1 MGGNGRD
8 TIYAPY
14 FPNDSVVASG
24 GGGKDLIKFDIF
36 DDLATPH
43 VPNNGIVYLFGDWG
57 YGPEDD
63 PYDLNRLNQYT
74 DSRLEKKLHGDD
86 DIILT
91 GDGGGN
97 YGGGAPIYT
106 FAGDGD
112 DVIVQG
118 KDWAIAE
125 VNAGSGDDKITVE
138 NGWAAGGSSY
148 FIFGEDGDDII
159 QGNQD
164 GETQEHVRILIEGG
178 DGNDRISGI
187 SGA

>member
-14 FPNDSVVASG
+14 LPGGPVVASG

-43 VPNNGIVYLFGDWG
+43 VPNNAPVLLFGDWG

-63 PYDLNRLNQYT
+63 PYNIFRENQLT
-74 DSRLEKKLHGDD
+74 DSRLEAKLHGDD

-91 GDGGGN
+91 GEGGGIA
-97 YGGGAPIYT
+97 GGSAPIYT

-112 DVIVQG
+112 DVIVLG
-118 KDWAIAE
+118 KDWARAD
-125 VNAGSGDDKITVE
+125 VNAGSGDDTITVE
-138 NGWAAGGSSY
+138 NGSLAVGSTIS
-148 FIFGEDGDDII
+148 IFGEDGNDII

-164 GETQEHVRILIEGG
+164 GET
-178 DGNDRISGI
+178 
-187 SGA
+187 